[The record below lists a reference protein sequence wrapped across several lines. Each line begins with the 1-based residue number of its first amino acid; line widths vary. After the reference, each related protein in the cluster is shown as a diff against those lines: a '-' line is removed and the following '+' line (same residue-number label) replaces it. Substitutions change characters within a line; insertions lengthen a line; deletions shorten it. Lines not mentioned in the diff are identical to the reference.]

1 MPTLDGKRAAVACIH
16 IPNFMWQVESLRRPE
31 LADRPVIIVGESGA
45 NVGKGAQFVLDWS
58 PELGQKSS
66 GTSSQKFTR
75 GMPLSE
81 ALADARKDVTL
92 LEPDIPLYRRIFAEV
107 LTALEARCP
116 DVEPDTE
123 SAESYGLGR
132 AYVGIWGLE
141 RLYGDDAQVVR
152 ALSNAVNQF
161 DARIGVGENK
171 WLAYIAASASSPG
184 RGLKITGEP
193 GRFLA
198 KLPVELLPVD
208 FRLITRL
215 HGFGLHTM
223 GDIAALPPGA
233 MQAQFGGDGTL
244 VSDLSNGIDQRPLV
258 ARRTEEAVSE
268 YLEFPDATV
277 SMAMILPAIESLL
290 SRAYNRP
297 QLARRYAREAK
308 LEAGVLRR
316 PPWTIRVAFKEPAG
330 SRTKALFSI
339 KSKMDDLALPGPIE
353 DMRLTLSGLTGEA
366 GRQESLWTE
375 VRRDQKLQEAV
386 SQLEARLGT
395 APPVY
400 QVRELEPWSRIP
412 ERRHAL
418 VQLSP

>member
-16 IPNFMWQVESLRRPE
+16 IPNFMWQVESLRRPDQ
-31 LADRPVIIVGESGA
+31 AGKPAIIVGETGA
-45 NVGKGAQFVLDWS
+45 NAGKGAQSVLDWS
-58 PELGQKSS
+58 PDLG
-66 GTSSQKFTR
+66 TKFTR

-92 LEPDIPLYRRIFAEV
+92 LEPDIPLYRRTFGEV
-107 LTALEARCP
+107 LTSLEARCP

-132 AYVGIWGLE
+132 AYVGIWGLD

-171 WLAYIAASASSPG
+171 WLAYIAASASSSG

-198 KLPVELLPVD
+198 KLPVELLPID
-208 FRLITRL
+208 FKLVTRL

-233 MQAQFGGDGTL
+233 MQAQFGNDGTL
-244 VSDLSNGIDQRPLV
+244 VSDLSNGIDHRPLV
-258 ARRTEEAVSE
+258 SRRTEETVSE
-268 YLEFPDATV
+268 YLEFPDATA

-290 SRAYNRP
+290 FRAYTRP

-308 LEAGVLRR
+308 LEASVLRR
-316 PPWTIRVAFKEPAG
+316 SPWTMRVAFKEPAG

-339 KSKMDDLALPGPIE
+339 KSKLDDLALPGPIE

-366 GRQESLWTE
+366 GMQESLWTE

-395 APPVY
+395 TPPVY

>member
-1 MPTLDGKRAAVACIH
+1 MPTLDGKRAAVACVQ
-16 IPNFMWQVESLRRPE
+16 IPNFMWQVELIRRHE
-31 LADRPVIIVGESGA
+31 LADRPAIIVGENGA
-45 NVGKGAQFVLDWS
+45 NAGKGAQSVLDWS
-58 PELGQKSS
+58 PEFGPKM
-66 GTSSQKFTR
+66 TNNFTR

-81 ALADARKDVTL
+81 ALAIARKDVLL
-92 LEPDIPLYRRIFAEV
+92 LEPDMPLYRRTFGEV
-107 LTALEARCP
+107 LVELEARCP

-123 SAESYGLGR
+123 SADSYGLGR
-132 AYVGIWGLE
+132 AYIGIWGLD
-141 RLYGDDAQVVR
+141 RLYGDDAHVVR
-152 ALSNAVNQF
+152 ALSNAVSQF

-171 WLAYIAASASSPG
+171 WLAFVAASASSSG

-208 FRLITRL
+208 FKLTTRL

-223 GDIAALPPGA
+223 GDIAALPLGA
-233 MQAQFGGDGTL
+233 MQAQFGNDGTL
-244 VSDLSNGIDQRPLV
+244 VSDLSNGIDHRPLV

-277 SMAMILPAIESLL
+277 SMSAILPAIESLL
-290 SRAYNRP
+290 SRAYARP

-308 LEAGVLRR
+308 LEASVLRR
-316 PPWTIRVAFKEPAG
+316 PPWTMRVAFKEPAG

-339 KSKMDDLALPGPIE
+339 KSKLDDLALPGPIE

-386 SQLEARLGT
+386 SQLEVRLGT
-395 APPVY
+395 TPPVY

-418 VQLSP
+418 VQLNP

>member
-1 MPTLDGKRAAVACIH
+1 MPTLDGTRAAVACIH

-31 LADRPVIIVGESGA
+31 LAGRPVIIVGQTGTGT
-45 NVGKGAQFVLDWS
+45 GKGGQSVLDWS
-58 PELGQKSS
+58 PDLGPKMS
-66 GTSSQKFTR
+66 R

-81 ALADARKDVTL
+81 ALSGARRDVAL
-92 LEPDIPLYRRIFAEV
+92 LEPDMPLYRRVFGEV
-107 LTALEARCP
+107 LDTLEARCP
-116 DVEPDTE
+116 DVEPDAE
-123 SAESYGLGR
+123 SPESYGLGR
-132 AYVGIWGLE
+132 VYIGIWGLD

-152 ALSNAVNQF
+152 ALSNAVRQF

-171 WLAYIAASASSPG
+171 WLAYIAASASSSG

-198 KLPVELLPVD
+198 RLPVELLPVD
-208 FRLITRL
+208 FELITRL

-233 MQAQFGGDGTL
+233 MQAQFGRDGTL
-244 VSDLSNGIDQRPLV
+244 VSALANGIDHRPLV

-277 SMAMILPAIESLL
+277 SMAAILPAIESLL
-290 SRAYNRP
+290 SRAYTRP
-297 QLARRYAREAK
+297 QLAHRYAREAK
-308 LEAGVLRR
+308 LEANVLRR
-316 PPWTIRVAFKEPAG
+316 PPWTMRVAFKEPAG
-330 SRTKALFSI
+330 SRTKALFAI
-339 KSKMDDLALPGPIE
+339 KAKLDDLALPGPIE
-353 DMRLTLSGLTGEA
+353 DMRLTLSGLTGDA

>member
-16 IPNFMWQVESLRRPE
+16 IPNFMWQVESLRRPD
-31 LADRPVIIVGESGA
+31 LAGRPTIIVGETGA
-45 NVGKGAQFVLDWS
+45 NAGKGAQSVLDWS
-58 PELGQKSS
+58 PDLGTKMS
-66 GTSSQKFTR
+66 R

-92 LEPDIPLYRRIFAEV
+92 LEPDMPLYRRTFGEV
-107 LTALEARCP
+107 LTQLEARCP
-116 DVEPDTE
+116 DVEPDSE
-123 SAESYGLGR
+123 YAENSGLGR
-132 AYVGIWGLE
+132 AYIGIWGLD

-171 WLAYIAASASSPG
+171 WLAYVAASASTSG

-198 KLPVELLPVD
+198 KLPVELLPVE
-208 FRLITRL
+208 FKLVTRL

-233 MQAQFGGDGTL
+233 MQAQFGSDGAL
-244 VSDLSNGIDQRPLV
+244 VSDLSNGIDHRPLV

-277 SMAMILPAIESLL
+277 SMATILPAIESLL
-290 SRAYNRP
+290 SRAYTRP
-297 QLARRYAREAK
+297 QLARRYAREAR
-308 LEAGVLRR
+308 LEASVLRR
-316 PPWTIRVAFKEPAG
+316 PPWTMRVAFKEPAG

-339 KSKMDDLALPGPIE
+339 KAKLDDLALPGPIE

-395 APPVY
+395 TPPVY

>member
-1 MPTLDGKRAAVACIH
+1 MPTLDGKRAAVACVQ
-16 IPNFMWQVESLRRPE
+16 IPNFMWQVELIRRPE
-31 LADRPVIIVGESGA
+31 LADRPAIIVGENGA
-45 NVGKGAQFVLDWS
+45 NAGKGAQSVLDWS
-58 PELGQKSS
+58 PEFGPKM
-66 GTSSQKFTR
+66 TNNFTR

-81 ALADARKDVTL
+81 ALAIARKDVLL
-92 LEPDIPLYRRIFAEV
+92 LEPDMPLYRRTFGEV
-107 LTALEARCP
+107 LVELEARCP
-116 DVEPDTE
+116 EVEPDTE
-123 SAESYGLGR
+123 SADSYGLGR
-132 AYVGIWGLE
+132 AYIGIWGLD
-141 RLYGDDAQVVR
+141 RLYGDDAHVVR

-171 WLAYIAASASSPG
+171 WLAFVAASASSSG

-208 FRLITRL
+208 FKLTTRL

-223 GDIAALPPGA
+223 GDIAALPLGA
-233 MQAQFGGDGTL
+233 MQAQFGNDGTL
-244 VSDLSNGIDQRPLV
+244 VSDLSNGIDHRPLV

-277 SMAMILPAIESLL
+277 SMSAILPAIESLL
-290 SRAYNRP
+290 SRAYARP

-308 LEAGVLRR
+308 LEASVLRR
-316 PPWTIRVAFKEPAG
+316 PPWTMRVAFKEPAG

-339 KSKMDDLALPGPIE
+339 KSKLDDLALPGPIE

-386 SQLEARLGT
+386 SQLEVRLGT
-395 APPVY
+395 TPPVY

-418 VQLSP
+418 VQLRP

>member
-16 IPNFMWQVESLRRPE
+16 IPNFMWQVESLRRPD
-31 LADRPVIIVGESGA
+31 LVGRPTIIVGETGA
-45 NVGKGAQFVLDWS
+45 AASKGGQSVLDWS
-58 PELGQKSS
+58 PDLGSKMSP
-66 GTSSQKFTR
+66 TFTR

-92 LEPDIPLYRRIFAEV
+92 LEPDMPLYRRTFGEV
-107 LTALEARCP
+107 LTQLEARCP
-116 DVEPDTE
+116 DVEPD
-123 SAESYGLGR
+123 AEYAENSGLGR
-132 AYVGIWGLE
+132 AYIGIWGLE

-171 WLAYIAASASSPG
+171 WLAFVAASASASG

-208 FRLITRL
+208 FKLVTRL

-233 MQAQFGGDGTL
+233 MQAQFGSNGAL
-244 VSDLSNGIDQRPLV
+244 VSDLSNGIDHRPLV

-290 SRAYNRP
+290 SRAYTRP

-308 LEAGVLRR
+308 LEASVLRR
-316 PPWTIRVAFKEPAG
+316 PPWTTRVAFKEPAG

-339 KSKMDDLALPGPIE
+339 KAKLDDLALPGPIE
-353 DMRLTLSGLTGEA
+353 DMRLTLSGLTGES

-395 APPVY
+395 TPPVY